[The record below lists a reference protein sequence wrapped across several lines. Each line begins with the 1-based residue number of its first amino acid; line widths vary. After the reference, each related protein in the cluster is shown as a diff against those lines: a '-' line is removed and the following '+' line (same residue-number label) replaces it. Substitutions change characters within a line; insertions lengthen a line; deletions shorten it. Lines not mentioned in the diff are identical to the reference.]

1 MRITLSSC
9 CCMRLVLQSES
20 EVLTYKMRK
29 SISFLIRLSREFT
42 QKLFSVN
49 KIEEIQFTITL
60 GCLIQAGGL
69 INFWILLRQ
78 GHIETRTSIINFQIF
93 WLDKKCFSQVYFS
106 KINLCVMLINRAEIN
121 ICTYMTGFNVALGVS
136 PA

>member
-121 ICTYMTGFNVALGVS
+121 ICTYMTGFNVTLGVS